1 MHMLLSIRSAVVWMA
16 ALVLFPSLP
25 CLAATPRKITP
36 AKLNQNAREI
46 FDIAMNSMD
55 NAWDPEAHLVRTPN
69 AFSGH
74 GSAGSRAH
82 YMVRETSGYALGLLM
97 RDRKGD
103 RLRAAE
109 ALDAVLKE
117 QFLDES
123 KPWYGTFRRTPEEPD
138 PSGVNTVMWQNYDPN
153 WREFIGTTFEIV
165 LIEYPDR
172 IPADLATRMYEAIDR
187 AIVGEMKHGRLVPS
201 YSNIALMYGAL
212 WDFAATHGKNDE
224 WKRKSAAWI
233 DEVSR
238 LFHQHN
244 AFNEYNSPTYYGVDI
259 FGLAL
264 WRCYGSTQHIHDLGA
279 GMEATLW
286 NDIVDFYHPG
296 LRNIAG
302 PYDRSYGM
310 DMETYVAFTGVWM
323 RTLLPAKKAP
333 LPIPDAHTD
342 HLPDLWFAPQVVILG
357 ANPPAIAL
365 TKIENF
371 SGEHEIK
378 RQITEER
385 SATAWIGNKVILGGE
400 DTSLTKDAPA
410 GTQFHAATV
419 QWRTPSGS
427 IGWFFVQQAP
437 KINATV
443 HQTTMHIVADGTVT
457 FLLKADGTRREK
469 IAAKKWE
476 LPGLTVALEGD
487 QQEFSVKE
495 ATYYQAGDS
504 FEITY
509 RNMHDLKL
517 TVTP

>member
-1 MHMLLSIRSAVVWMA
+1 MLLRIRGAVICVT
-16 ALVLFPSLP
+16 ALVLFSTLPSHT
-25 CLAATPRKITP
+25 ATPRKITP

-46 FDIAMNSMD
+46 FDIAMKSMD
-55 NAWDPEAHLVRTPN
+55 EAWDPQAHLVRTPA

-74 GSAGSRAH
+74 ADTGRRAQH
-82 YMVRETSGYALGLLM
+82 MVRETSCYALGLLM
-97 RDRKGD
+97 RDGKGD
-103 RLRAAE
+103 RSRATE
-109 ALDAVLKE
+109 GLDAVLKE

-123 KPWYGTFRRTPEEPD
+123 KPWYGTFRRTPEEPT
-138 PSGVNTVMWQNYDPN
+138 PTGVNTVMWRNYDPN
-153 WREFIGTTFEIV
+153 WREFIGTTFEMI

-172 IPADLATRMYEAIDR
+172 IPADLAGRMYAAIDR
-187 AIVGEMKHGRLVPS
+187 ALVGEMKHGRLVPS

-212 WDFAATHGKNDE
+212 WDFAATHDKNDE
-224 WKRKSAAWI
+224 WRQKSAAWTN
-233 DEVSR
+233 EVSR
-238 LFHQHN
+238 LFHQYN

-264 WRCYGSTQHIHDLGA
+264 WRSYGSTQHIRDLGA

-286 NDIVDFYHPG
+286 SDIADFYHPG

-323 RTLLPAKKAP
+323 RTLLPANKAP

-342 HLPDLWFAPQVVILG
+342 HLPDLWFTPQAVILG
-357 ANPPAIAL
+357 ANLPTAAL
-365 TKIENF
+365 AKIRTF
-371 SGEHEIK
+371 SGEHMVK
-378 RQITEER
+378 RQITDER

-443 HQTTMHIVADGTVT
+443 DKTTMHIVSDGTVT
-457 FLLKADGTRREK
+457 FLLKASGAEFNK
-469 IAAKKWE
+469 ITAKKWE
-476 LPGLTVALEGD
+476 LPGLTVTLEGD
-487 QQEFSVKE
+487 QKEFDLKE
-495 ATYYQAGDS
+495 VTYYRTGDS
-504 FEITY
+504 LEITY
-509 RNMHDLKL
+509 ANMHELKL
-517 TVTP
+517 KVTPD